1 MNMLNNIFVENY
13 LNSHSNAV
21 DTAPLIIQRLIM
33 VCIDFNVS
41 IISKF
46 AYFYILYSLEEHFT
60 DFSHDYSYFFLFDT
74 ESINFVKI
82 IFLYSNH
89 FVNILPPYLQS
100 QKSENYSMNELNP
113 QHDSFLFD
121 IIEILQ

>member
-1 MNMLNNIFVENY
+1 MLKKIFVENY

-60 DFSHDYSYFFLFDT
+60 DFYHDY
-74 ESINFVKI
+74 
-82 IFLYSNH
+82 
-89 FVNILPPYLQS
+89 
-100 QKSENYSMNELNP
+100 
-113 QHDSFLFD
+113 
-121 IIEILQ
+121 